1 MTDIMSAGNLD
12 EAVFTLQVKLEGVF
26 PSGRKEGGIADGY
39 IYWLISVLYTNRRT
53 CGIMLHNLSQGR
65 KKIAAITAIMTAAA

>member
-1 MTDIMSAGNLD
+1 MKNVGMTDIMSAGNLD

-39 IYWLISVLYTNRRT
+39 IY
-53 CGIMLHNLSQGR
+53 
-65 KKIAAITAIMTAAA
+65 